1 MNFAARLGAA
11 IPGATAA
18 AMLALLAADFA
29 GLKEGEAP
37 PPPAPPVEAPDE
49 PEPADA
55 VEPDEPVVPVEPI
68 EPDEPDEPGDPA
80 EPDPPVEP
88 EDPEPVEPPPPPPP
102 EPLDFDHD
110 APGQLIDGTVHV
122 QADEGVTSPVVIS
135 PDMRFPMLTGPAYAN
150 SQLFMPNWSWEYYPH
165 QGTIDGVRYPRPQG
179 PQYSAENFAYPWLD
193 NFCEI
198 RTHTNTRCGASIG
211 HQGQDIRPG
220 ACWHNQAAVAVTSGQ
235 LRTLSNFSVDLFG
248 DDGMVYRYFHLD
260 RPLLVDLSPGE
271 WVDVEAGDLIGFV
284 SNVNRSG
291 APIVRD
297 TSIHLHFE
305 IWEGD
310 LSGSD
315 PRSPYTS
322 LVEAYRWLGAED
334 AGNHDAFADIGD
346 CSYPDGGL
354 TPTRA
359 EVQAV
364 LEAAQ
369 AAQDAQEAEDAE

>member
-1 MNFAARLGAA
+1 MNFAARLGAGM
-11 IPGATAA
+11 PGATVAA
-18 AMLALLAADFA
+18 VLVLLAADFA
-29 GLKEGEAP
+29 GLEEGVAP
-37 PPPAPPVEAPDE
+37 SEPVED
-49 PEPADA
+49 PEPAQS
-55 VEPDEPVVPVEPI
+55 EE
-68 EPDEPDEPGDPA
+68 
-80 EPDPPVEP
+80 PVEP
-88 EDPEPVEPPPPPPP
+88 EAPVEPETPQPVEPPPPPPPP

-110 APGQLIDGTVHV
+110 PPGELIDGTAHV
-122 QADEGVTSPVVIS
+122 QVDQGVTSPVVIA
-135 PDMRFPMLTGPAYAN
+135 PDMRFPMLTGPAFAN
-150 SQLFMPNWSWEYYPH
+150 SQLFMPNWSWEFYPH
-165 QGTIDGVRYPRPQG
+165 QGSIDGVRYPRPQG

-198 RTHTNTRCGASIG
+198 RTHTNTRCGANIG

-248 DDGMVYRYFHLD
+248 EDGMVYRYFHLD
-260 RPLLVDLSPGE
+260 RPLIIDLSPGE
-271 WVDVEAGDLIGFV
+271 WVDVEAGDVIGFV

-291 APIVRD
+291 SPIVRD

-322 LVEAYRWLGAED
+322 LVEAYRWLGAQD
-334 AGNHDAFADIGD
+334 AANHEAVPEIGD
-346 CSYPDGGL
+346 CSYPNGGL

-359 EVQAV
+359 EVVAA
-364 LEAAQ
+364 LEAA
-369 AAQDAQEAEDAE
+369 AADAGEGPEDGEDAD

>member
-1 MNFAARLGAA
+1 MNLAARLGIAV
-11 IPGATAA
+11 PGAAAA
-18 AMLALLAADFA
+18 AMLALIAADLA
-29 GLKEGEAP
+29 GLEAGEAP
-37 PPPAPPVEAPDE
+37 PPAEAPAPVEPEEPPEPEAPEPSEPEEPEE
-49 PEPADA
+49 PEPA
-55 VEPDEPVVPVEPI
+55 E
-68 EPDEPDEPGDPA
+68 
-80 EPDPPVEP
+80 
-88 EDPEPVEPPPPPPP
+88 PPPPPP

-110 APGQLIDGTVHV
+110 APGELIDGTVHV
-122 QADEGVTSPVVIS
+122 QADQGVTSPVVIA

-150 SQLFMPNWSWEYYPH
+150 SQLFMPNWSWEFYPH

-198 RTHTNTRCGASIG
+198 RTHANTRCGANIG

-220 ACWHNQAAVAVTSGQ
+220 ACWHNQAAVAATSGQ

-260 RPLLVDLSPGE
+260 RPLIIDLSPGE
-271 WVDVEAGDLIGFV
+271 WVEVEAGDLIGFV

-291 APIVRD
+291 SPLVRD

-310 LSGSD
+310 LSGAD

-322 LVEAYRWLGAED
+322 LVEAYRWLGADD
-334 AGNHDAFADIGD
+334 AAHHQPFPEIGD

-354 TPTRA
+354 SPTRT
-359 EVQAV
+359 EVLAA

-369 AAQDAQEAEDAE
+369 TIAETEESE